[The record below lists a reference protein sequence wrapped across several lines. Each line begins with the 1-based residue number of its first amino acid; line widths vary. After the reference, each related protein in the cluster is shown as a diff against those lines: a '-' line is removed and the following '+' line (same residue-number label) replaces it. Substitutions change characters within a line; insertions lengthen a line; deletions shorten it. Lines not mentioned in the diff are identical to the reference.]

1 VKRTFWKRNA
11 IEEWYSLFKAKGK
24 AFLEALPL
32 PFFTG
37 KCEEMEYSVGC
48 YL

>member
-1 VKRTFWKRNA
+1 MGVT
-11 IEEWYSLFKAKGK
+11 KAKGK
-24 AFLEALPL
+24 AFLETLSL

-37 KCEEMEYSVGC
+37 KREEMEYGMDC